1 MYKVREAIIIKN
13 AYFENVILAKN
24 SETLDHKVLNK
35 VEDINGLLAPDG
47 VVFIVEAGKI
57 PLAQTL

>member
-24 SETLDHKVLNK
+24 SETAKLKFTDLSASLGNYRAREETNCRLP
-35 VEDINGLLAPDG
+35 VELFDVD
-47 VVFIVEAGKI
+47 
-57 PLAQTL
+57 T